1 MGMMVFFGSIF
12 GEPSSYLASAN
23 NGHDHFWGDGYLCV
37 NFK

>member
-12 GEPSSYLASAN
+12 YEPSSYLASAN
-23 NGHDHFWGDGYLCV
+23 NGHGHFLGDGYLGV